1 MTNLYARAVF
11 FVENA
16 GKSQR
21 FYVDELGFNE
31 EWAYPEN
38 GAVYVC
44 QVSLMGFEL
53 ILNQVDEDNRDHAGH
68 GRVYIGLEDEQIQP
82 VLEHIEAKG
91 IKTERRN
98 WGQPTLVIKDPDGNE
113 LFFWD
118 WPEKRKSEE

>member
-16 GKSQR
+16 DKSQR

-82 VLEHIEAKG
+82 VLEHIAAKG